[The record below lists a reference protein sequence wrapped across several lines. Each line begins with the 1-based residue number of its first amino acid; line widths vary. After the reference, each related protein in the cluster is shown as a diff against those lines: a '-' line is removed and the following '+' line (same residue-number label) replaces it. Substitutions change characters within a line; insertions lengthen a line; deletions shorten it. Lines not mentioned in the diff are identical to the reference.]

1 MAINHSG
8 GASGRA
14 DAIDARA
21 LDDAAYYFDD
31 AASVGRD
38 HARQALRLD
47 SKIALV
53 TGAGAGIGAA
63 IAARFAAEGAFVYA
77 SDLDSAAA
85 RATAEQITAA
95 GNRAEALPLDV
106 TRGQDIE
113 AALRTIE
120 RAHGRLDVLV
130 NNAGLNVRGDFRHMS
145 DADWTRIRD
154 VNLDGVVR
162 IARDGFALLKAS
174 GHGSLVNLASIM
186 GHRGMRQLAG
196 YAATKGAVS
205 ALTRA
210 LAVEYAPFGIRVNA
224 LAPGFIETALT
235 DRVLR
240 NPMIAKALID
250 KTPLRRFG
258 TPEDVAAVA
267 LFFASDESAFVTGAE
282 LAVDGG
288 MAAGL

>member
-1 MAINHSG
+1 MAQLGERYRRI
-8 GASGRA
+8 AELAR
-14 DAIDARA
+14 IDIY
-21 LDDAAYYFDD
+21 D
-31 AASVGRD
+31 
-38 HARQALRLD
+38 
-47 SKIALV
+47 
-53 TGAGAGIGAA
+53 
-63 IAARFAAEGAFVYA
+63 
-77 SDLDSAAA
+77 
-85 RATAEQITAA
+85 
-95 GNRAEALPLDV
+95 
-106 TRGQDIE
+106 
-113 AALRTIE
+113 
-120 RAHGRLDVLV
+120 AHGRIDALV

-174 GHGSLVNLASIM
+174 GRGSLVNLASIM
-186 GHRGMRQLAG
+186 GHRGLRQLAG

-240 NPMIAKALID
+240 NPMIAKSLLD

-258 TPEDVAAVA
+258 SPDDVAGAA
-267 LFFASDESAFVTGAE
+267 LFFASDESGFVTGAE